1 MTNKFMNDSSNNNNL
16 NLNSLLRDLDLNVL
30 LEVINVHGGSKKP
43 LDFIITVK
51 GENVVPGSFTG
62 SNNFQKV
69 SIQPGEYEV
78 KIPNT
83 FGYKINRISG
93 CTGVIETTDKTCI
106 IELIDPPTLL
116 DKSQINHT
124 SGNGTQESNQ

>member
-1 MTNKFMNDSSNNNNL
+1 MNDNNNN
-16 NLNSLLRDLDLNVL
+16 NNNNSSNVNSLLRDLDLNVL
-30 LEVINVHGGSKKP
+30 LEVINVHGGIKKP
-43 LDFIITVK
+43 LDFIITVE
-51 GENVVPGSFTG
+51 GEDVVPSSFTG

-69 SIQPGEYEV
+69 SIKPGDYEV

-106 IELIDPPTLL
+106 MELIDTPNILS
-116 DKSQINHT
+116 KSQINHT
-124 SGNGTQESNQ
+124 SGNVTQLSNQ